1 MRVAMTG
8 RRSFLTLPEAQTVRA
23 NQPRPWPTAP
33 CQQLIQWSCRLSAP
47 STSESTQ
54 QGQHRRRGSFRS
66 LQGWISSA
74 TLMPLQ
80 DAAMS
85 HVVSRARQLTGS
97 ILPSGKRAER
107 GTPAR
112 KSNPRPLRGPSHL
125 AGAIFDYILNI
136 NMTRR
141 MAVHPSTPVQG
152 SPRPLGLQ
160 RRRGGVARADRD
172 VVAVLGEV
180 LGGRPQLAEYRQS
193 EQPATALRRRSTI
206 PTQGTA
212 SSVSAS
218 RYKEYRAQR
227 C

>member
-1 MRVAMTG
+1 
-8 RRSFLTLPEAQTVRA
+8 VRA
-23 NQPRPWPTAP
+23 NQPRPWPIAP
-33 CQQLIQWSCRLSAP
+33 CQPLIQWSCRPLAP
-47 STSESTQ
+47 STSENTQ

-97 ILPSGKRAER
+97 ILPSSKRAER

-112 KSNPRPLRGPSHL
+112 KSNPRPLRGLSRL
-125 AGAIFDYILNI
+125 VGAIFDYILNI

-141 MAVHPSTPVQG
+141 MAVHPSRPVQG
-152 SPRPLGLQ
+152 SPRPLGLP

-172 VVAVLGEV
+172 VTVLGEV
-180 LGGRPQLAEYRQS
+180 LGGGPQLAEYRQS
-193 EQPATALRRRSTI
+193 EQWATALRRRSTI

-218 RYKEYRAQR
+218 RYKEYRTQR